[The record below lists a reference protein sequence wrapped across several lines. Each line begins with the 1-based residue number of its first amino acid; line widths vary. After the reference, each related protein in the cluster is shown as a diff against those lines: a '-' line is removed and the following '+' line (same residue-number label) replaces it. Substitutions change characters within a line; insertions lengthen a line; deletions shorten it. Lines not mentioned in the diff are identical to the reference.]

1 MGHRSLRSDG
11 SFSNTS
17 AGLATELSIT
27 SEQSIT
33 LWEDHS
39 EPRWAVL
46 IVDFYAEGPDGGE
59 ERGRTYILLLPSLI
73 LPEACPGSILQETL
87 KLKDTMRQ

>member
-1 MGHRSLRSDG
+1 MGHRSLRGDG

-33 LWEDHS
+33 LQEVYS
-39 EPRWAVL
+39 GPQWAVL
-46 IVDFYAEGPDGGE
+46 TLDLHGEGPDGGE
-59 ERGRTYILLLPSLI
+59 GRVGAYSLLLPSLT
-73 LPEACPGSILQETL
+73 LPEACPGMVL
-87 KLKDTMRQ
+87 

>member
-1 MGHRSLRSDG
+1 MGHRSLRDDG

-33 LWEDHS
+33 LQEVYS
-39 EPRWAVL
+39 EPWWATL
-46 IVDFYAEGPDGGE
+46 SLDFHGEVPDRGEGRNIHP
-59 ERGRTYILLLPSLI
+59 LLPSLT
-73 LPEACPGSILQETL
+73 LPEACPGRVL
-87 KLKDTMRQ
+87 